1 MKNKKLLMFIVIII
15 GIFIFIPNVSAKTIN
30 LYLFYG
36 STCPHCEAEMEYI
49 ENKILPYEDVKLYKY
64 EVWENKENKQLWN
77 EIQEELNVKA
87 RGVPYLVIAGD
98 HVLQGFR
105 ENSTESTIDYYIDY
119 YKKHDYKD
127 KVGIYLGLVKDTT
140 KKEPAKTKIEKKKN
154 TSFDIPLIGKIDAKS
169 VSIPVIAAIMGF
181 VDGFNPCAMWILIF
195 LITMLFDMKNR
206 KKMWILGLTFIAT
219 SGIVYFMF
227 MLSWLNLAMF
237 INSINYIKA
246 IIALVALGFG
256 IFNITRYFKTKNE
269 VGCDV
274 TNKKQRKRI
283 ITQIK
288 NIVTNN
294 KFILSI
300 IGIIALAISV
310 NIIEL
315 FCSLGL
321 PVMFTEILSLNNLS
335 TAKYIMYLVLYII
348 FFLIDDIIVFVVAM
362 KTLKITAVSNKYAK
376 FSHLIGGIIMI
387 IIGLLMLLKPEW
399 LMFNF

>member
-1 MKNKKLLMFIVIII
+1 MKNKKLITITLIVV
-15 GIFIFIPNVSAKTIN
+15 GIFLFLPNVSAKTIN
-30 LYLFYG
+30 MYLFYG
-36 STCPHCEAEMEYI
+36 STCPHCEAEIEYI
-49 ENKILPYEDVKLYKY
+49 EKEIIPTEDVKLYKY
-64 EVWENKENKQLWN
+64 EVWENSKNKQIWQ
-77 EIQEELNVKA
+77 EIQKELNIEA

-105 ENSTESTIDYYIDY
+105 ENSTEDTIDYYVKH
-119 YKKHDYKD
+119 YKNHNYKD
-127 KVGIYLGLVKDTT
+127 KVGIYLGLVKEEI
-140 KKEPAKTKIEKKKN
+140 KKEPVKNNIETSKKT
-154 TSFDIPLIGKIDAKS
+154 TYDIPLLGKIDAKN
-169 VSIPVIAAIMGF
+169 VSLPIIASIMGF

-219 SGIVYFMF
+219 SGIIYFMF

-237 INSINYIKA
+237 INSINYIKI
-246 IIALVALGFG
+246 IIALTALGFG
-256 IFNITRYFKTKNE
+256 TYNIIRYFKTKNE

-283 ITQIK
+283 INQIK

-300 IGIIALAISV
+300 IGIITLAISV

-321 PVMFTEILSLNNLS
+321 PVMFTEILSLNDIS
-335 TAKYIMYLVLYII
+335 KTKYILYLIIYII
-348 FFLIDDIIVFVVAM
+348 FFLIDDIIVFIVAM
-362 KTLKITAVSNKYAK
+362 KTLKITTVSNKYAK
-376 FSHLIGGIIMI
+376 FSHLVGGIIMLM
-387 IIGLLMLLKPEW
+387 IGLLMLLKPEW